1 MALLLS
7 VNFRKVGFI
16 MHVTAPNREF
26 IYYICDFNNGF
37 TKEQWYT
44 TSQRL
49 KVESIIEAF
58 NLPSFPELQHI
69 HLGICEE
76 FCNSCLMSN
85 VCKKTIKDVLIG
97 FPCVTIYDFQKEKQ
111 KHLEEVFND
120 WTTSGI
126 LTLKQAISECK
137 DEQELDDLN
146 LLLHVI
152 LSWVAAYQHKCY
164 ETSALI

>member
-1 MALLLS
+1 
-7 VNFRKVGFI
+7 
-16 MHVTAPNREF
+16 MHVTAPNREY

-44 TSQRL
+44 TSQRH
-49 KVESIIEAF
+49 KVEHIIDELS
-58 NLPSFPELQHI
+58 LPSFPELQHI
-69 HLGICEE
+69 HLGTCKE
-76 FCNSCLMSN
+76 FCSSCLRGSTCRKQIEDM
-85 VCKKTIKDVLIG
+85 LIG